1 LNVWA
6 WPWVLVLANAKFSFY
21 PCSNFFSFH
30 IENIFASSGLED
42 TLSFLA
48 ICMFLGWIVVVTN
61 CCIDS
66 LKLFC
71 SMVQIEMQVDLV
83 VSGSSVQ

>member
-1 LNVWA
+1 MFGRGPGFLFLLMQNFHFI
-6 WPWVLVLANAKFSFY
+6 LA
-21 PCSNFFSFH
+21 PIFFSFH